1 MRALRISADGWWQ
14 TVDIEPTAAS
24 RAQTATLALRHNI
37 ALWHRPDGD
46 AGDPE
51 PNMAAMTL
59 LPSVSDLDPHTL
71 PMIYGE
77 AIVIGVDPATGTPA
91 PMTEQQYH
99 AISYALLSSL
109 AA

>member
-14 TVDIEPTAAS
+14 TIDIDPAPAN
-24 RAQTATLALRHNI
+24 QTQTDTLDLRHNI
-37 ALWHRPDGD
+37 ALWYSADD
-46 AGDPE
+46 TAGAE

-59 LPSVSDLDPHTL
+59 LTGVTGLEPHTL

-77 AIVIGVDPATGTPA
+77 AIVVGVHPATGTPT
-91 PMTEQQYH
+91 PMTDQQYH
-99 AISYALLSSL
+99 AISYALLASL

>member
-1 MRALRISADGWWQ
+1 MRALRINADGWWQ
-14 TVDIEPTAAS
+14 TVDIEPTPTS
-24 RAQTATLALRHNI
+24 RTQAATLALRHNI
-37 ALWHRPDGD
+37 ELWYRPEGN
-46 AGDPE
+46 AATE
-51 PNMAAMTL
+51 PNMAAMAL
-59 LPSVSDLDPHTL
+59 LPGVSDLGPHTL

-77 AIVIGVDPATGTPA
+77 AIVVGVDPATGTPA